1 MEMIPSFNNYFTT
14 PCLRR
19 ICLFFPLNALFF
31 AIDIATWQSQRIDTE
46 GVGCIPKGIS
56 DRKFFNHSASL
67 PADSRA
73 INYDSMV
80 EEAMRVCLDDFQA
93 TTPPP
98 KVKT

>member
-1 MEMIPSFNNYFTT
+1 M
-14 PCLRR
+14 
-19 ICLFFPLNALFF
+19 
-31 AIDIATWQSQRIDTE
+31 IDIAACQSQCIDTE
-46 GVGCIPKGIS
+46 GVGCIPKGIP

-73 INYDSMV
+73 INSYSMV
-80 EEAMRVCLDDFQA
+80 EEAMRVCLDNFQA